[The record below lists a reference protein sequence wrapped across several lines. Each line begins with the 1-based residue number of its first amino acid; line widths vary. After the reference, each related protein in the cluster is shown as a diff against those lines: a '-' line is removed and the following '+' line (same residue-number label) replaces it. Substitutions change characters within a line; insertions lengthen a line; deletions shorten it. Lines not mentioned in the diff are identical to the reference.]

1 MAAVKRPQDPFYQR
15 FVLTAVAVAGCLL
28 AASQVSAQAL
38 HVERVGRST
47 EFLLVSQP
55 LSEATTVAWPIP
67 DGSVASFTSGGM
79 TLGADLEASLAELE
93 GAPPVVVAVGGAQA
107 GDLRPVLELGLAQ
120 DQLQTSLA
128 QQLPRVEG
136 GVDRRLGAPGSEALL
151 RLEVLLPPV
160 ADWRRSTVEVLWELL
175 PELLSTDLPGLTSRV
190 DGDLG
195 RLEARVNPELVEFEL
210 RKLRLTLAQV
220 SEDVRLDEARVESFR
235 QRLQVR
241 RQAQLGI
248 HPEGA
253 QKLTELWLAGG
264 VAAVREYLFG
274 IEGVTLEAIR
284 NSARQWL
291 PLHPGHAVLMLPPRV
306 FNPRFAPGPEQLQ
319 LANDVVAAVL
329 ERPGAGLSAVCLQP
343 VVVPDVDGSL
353 TSTVLSR
360 LAAELRASEGAPG
373 WVRVHEQPP
382 LLELAAP
389 ADGFAEL
396 LEVLQRAL
404 PRIAA
409 DDRQVDGLEDDARSR
424 ALKLMAGVLGLAESV
439 GLSPAELLQPS
450 NLAIGVVAPD
460 GEAAVEALQKF
471 PIGGARARGTA
482 DSSALSAVPRTRE
495 AAPGQ
500 ESVLVLSIEL
510 FPSGDEVAALMAGGL
525 IEHRARLFLGDVGV
539 ELLEPLVPGRTVLLL
554 VLRAGATLDELEQ
567 LVSEMWAEITAPV
580 SEEELAEL
588 RRPLAAQVASRYS
601 GPLGYARRCAAVAAG
616 SRWWRLPS
624 EMELEVLTATS
635 EWLNEALA
643 GLAAWELVQTTG
655 AGLLPIPEH
664 EAESQLEP

>member
-1 MAAVKRPQDPFYQR
+1 MAAVMRSQGPLYQR
-15 FVLTAVAVAGCLL
+15 FVLATAAVVGSSL
-28 AASQVSAQAL
+28 AASPAAAQAL
-38 HVERVGRST
+38 HVERVGPST

-55 LSEATTVAWPIP
+55 LSEATTVAWPLP
-67 DGSVASFTSGGM
+67 DGAVFSMTSGGM
-79 TLGADLEASLAELE
+79 TLAADLEAALQTLE

-107 GDLRPVLELGLAQ
+107 GDLRPVLELGLGQ
-120 DQLQTSLA
+120 EQLQTSRAQELA
-128 QQLPRVEG
+128 RIEG

-160 ADWRRSTVEVLWELL
+160 DDWRRSTVEVLWELL
-175 PELLSTDLPGLTSRV
+175 PELLATDLPGLTSRV

-195 RLEARVNPELVEFEL
+195 RLEARVNPEFVELEL

-220 SEDVRLDEARVESFR
+220 SEDVRLDEALVESSR

-253 QKLTELWLAGG
+253 RNLAELWLAGG
-264 VAAVREYLFG
+264 VPAVREYLFG
-274 IEGVTLEAIR
+274 IEGVTLEGIR

-353 TSTVLSR
+353 TGTVLSR

-373 WVRVHEQPP
+373 WVRVREQPP

-404 PRIAA
+404 PRIAG
-409 DDRQVDGLEDDARSR
+409 DDRQVGGLEDDARSR
-424 ALKLMAGVLGLAESV
+424 ALALMAGVLGLAESV

-460 GEAAVEALQKF
+460 GEAAVEALHKF
-471 PIGGARARGTA
+471 PIGGAPARGRP
-482 DSSALSAVPRTRE
+482 DSSALPPVPRTRE

-500 ESVLVLSIEL
+500 ESVLVLSVEL

-525 IEHRARLFLGDVGV
+525 IERRARLLLGDVGV

-554 VLRAGATLDELEQ
+554 VIRAGATLDELEQ
-567 LVSEMWAEITAPV
+567 LVGEKWAEITTPV
-580 SEEELAEL
+580 SEDELAQL
-588 RRPLAAQVASRYS
+588 RRPLAAELASRYS

-624 EMELEVLTATS
+624 EMELEVLTATP

-643 GLAAWELVQTTG
+643 GVGDWELIQTTG
-655 AGLLPIPEH
+655 AGLLPIPEP
-664 EAESQLEP
+664 EAESQREP